1 MLSSLF
7 GSFSH
12 IYSYLIHQYLM
23 VLYCYRLLAFT
34 SNGRFLVHTYT
45 QFQSCLHYS
54 HISRFFLRCLLVS
67 FIYQSC
73 GQYVYQYISNN
84 VIFRRI
90 SHFSYLYSSTC
101 VKQCHVSLYGV
112 IVITMSYTLGINL
125 CILLTYM
132 CVVFS
137 YTLLLITYSYNIYW
151 HMGWLYLLSMCTATI
166 VYYVIYYNISLIS

>member
-7 GSFSH
+7 KSFSH
-12 IYSYLIHQYLM
+12 IYSYLIHHYLL
-23 VLYCYRLLAFT
+23 VLYWYRLLAFI
-34 SNGRFLVHTYT
+34 SNDWFLLQTYT
-45 QFQSCLHYS
+45 QFHICFHFS
-54 HISRFFLRCLLVS
+54 HISRFLLRCLLFV

-73 GQYVYQYISNN
+73 LQYGFQHVSNN

-90 SHFSYLYSSTC
+90 SQFSYLYSSTC

-137 YTLLLITYSYNIYW
+137 YTLLLITYYYNIYW
-151 HMGWLYLLSMCTATI
+151 YMGWLYLLSMCTATI